1 MQRLFIKTP
10 RGFIQIKLDKALKK
24 RVRNLRYNVKETFKS
39 AEEEILNDSEKKDI
53 KRNASHRTTSPWQS
67 AWRTC

>member
-1 MQRLFIKTP
+1 M
-10 RGFIQIKLDKALKK
+10 
-24 RVRNLRYNVKETFKS
+24 VRNLRYNVKETFKS